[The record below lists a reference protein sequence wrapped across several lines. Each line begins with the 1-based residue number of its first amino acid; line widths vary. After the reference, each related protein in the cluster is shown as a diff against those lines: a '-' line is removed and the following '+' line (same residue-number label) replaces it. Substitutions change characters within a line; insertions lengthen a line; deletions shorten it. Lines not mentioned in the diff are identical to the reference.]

1 MRKLLRRWYVWL
13 GLVLLLG
20 SAGSAIMVLANP
32 SRINQQRF
40 DRIQDEMSL
49 EDVVAILGEYEG
61 GQTLTDGDGNRLVT
75 VRWESGPNYIAV
87 SFRNDGAVKK
97 HLHLANAREILRWYA
112 KKVAP
117 HRTR

>member
-1 MRKLLRRWYVWL
+1 MRKLLTRWYGWL

-20 SAGSAIMVLANP
+20 FAVSAIMLLANP
-32 SRINQQRF
+32 SRINQQSF

-61 GQTLTDGDGNRLVT
+61 GQTLTDGNGNRLVT

-97 HLHLANAREILRWYA
+97 HQHLANAREILRWYA
-112 KKVAP
+112 KKVTS